1 MTPPPITAIVY
12 SPGAS
17 IDILMRDLAEHL
29 RTRGWRMAGFIQI
42 NEPRAYGPRC
52 DMTLEELSSGQRL
65 AISENRGREA
75 RGCMLDV
82 AELVRGCAL
91 ASAALAGQ
99 PDLLIVNKFGK
110 TEASGG
116 GFCSVL
122 ADAIERGVPVL
133 TTVPT
138 ANFEAWQAFAGEY
151 AETFWLVDLPRNAE
165 DLSLRLGFS
174 RPVARAICEVSV

>member
-29 RTRGWRMAGFIQI
+29 RERGWRLAGFIQI
-42 NEPRAYGPRC
+42 NKPRAHGPRC
-52 DMTLEELSSGQRL
+52 DMILEELSSRQRI

-82 AELVRGCAL
+82 SELVRGCQL
-91 ASAALAGQ
+91 ASTALTSQ

-110 TEASGG
+110 TEAGGG

-122 ADAIERGVPVL
+122 VDAIERGVPVL
-133 TTVPT
+133 TAVPQ
-138 ANFEAWQAFAGEY
+138 ANFEAWQAFAGDY
-151 AETFWLVDLPRNAE
+151 AETFWLVDLPRGAE
-165 DLSLRLGFS
+165 DLSFRLGFDQ
-174 RPVARAICEVSV
+174 PLAREVCVRF